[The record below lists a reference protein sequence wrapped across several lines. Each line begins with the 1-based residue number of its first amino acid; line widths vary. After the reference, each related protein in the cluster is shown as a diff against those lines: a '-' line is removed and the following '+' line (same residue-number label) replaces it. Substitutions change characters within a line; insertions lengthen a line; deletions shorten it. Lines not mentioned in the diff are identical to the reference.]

1 MANILGTKNNDILNG
16 TASDDTIWGLE
27 GADSIIASDGN
38 DTIDG
43 ERVFQSDVAVTI
55 PFSSAIGGLF
65 GVTINSSQVM
75 TFFTDSLVGGVGN
88 DTYII
93 NHGGVIDIV
102 TEQSNQGIDT
112 VQSFVNYTLTDN
124 VENLTLL
131 DDQIV
136 SVTYSNLQVTM
147 LGAMAPTSLNTLY
160 VSTAI
165 QGTGNTLDNVITGNT
180 KNNLLK
186 GLDGNDILKGA
197 AGNDTLEGGEGT
209 DTAVYTGNWSKY
221 TVNGTVANATVT
233 GLEGTDSLLGIES
246 LSFNGYVVSLA
257 DAIND
262 APVAVDDSNINDEV
276 VEADVIASGDSTA
289 TGNILQND
297 TDADSVLFAD
307 ETKKV
312 SKVMGLS
319 ANVGVVLEGVYGSIQ
334 ILEQGNYIY
343 TLNNNDSDTEALNTG
358 QVAIDSFTYSVIDAH
373 GAESTAVLNISIEG
387 SNDISTSP
395 TEGDDVIY
403 GDQDTADYNDYI
415 DALGGNDIVY
425 GLTQDDT
432 LVGGSG
438 NDQLYGNTGY
448 DILDGGTGIDSLV
461 GGEGHDSYLVDD
473 SADVITEVLGE
484 GHDAVTSTVT
494 YTLSA
499 NTEDLTLDGIAN
511 INGTGNDLNN
521 LIIGNNGNNI
531 LDGGVGAD
539 ALLGVDG
546 NDIYIIDNVL
556 DGATENAN
564 QGIDTVLASVNYTL
578 GNNIE
583 NLTLQ
588 GSTNLTGTGN
598 SLHNIITGNM
608 GNNTLS
614 AGVGNDTLD
623 GGLGVDVLSGGAGN
637 DLYYIDNVGDDVINE
652 SATGGTDTILS
663 NVTYSLYNRY
673 VENLSL
679 TGTDNTKVTGNNLN
693 NVLIGNSGNNTLS
706 GGTGSDTLDGGLGAD
721 ILSGGE
727 GNDLYYVDNVSDDV
741 INESVA
747 GGTDTILS
755 NVTYSLYNRYVEN
768 LTLTGT
774 GNVNAAGN
782 NLNNVL
788 TGNSGNNTLSGGTGN
803 DTYVFGVGGGQ
814 DLITDVSG
822 TADVLS
828 ILSGVTEEQL
838 WFKKVGNNLEVS
850 IVGTTDKV
858 TVNNWYV
865 GGTAQVEQIRT
876 ATGDVLASSQVQN
889 LVAAMSSFSPP
900 PVGTTTLD
908 SGTYASVL
916 GVIAAN
922 WT

>member
-1 MANILGTKNNDILNG
+1 MANILGTKNNEILNG

-27 GADSIIASDGN
+27 GADSIVASDGN

-75 TFFTDSLVGGVGN
+75 NFFTDSLVGGVGN
-88 DTYII
+88 DTYLI
-93 NHGGVIDIV
+93 NHGGVIDLV

-112 VQSFVNYTLTDN
+112 VQSFANYTLTDN

-165 QGTGNTLDNVITGNT
+165 QGIGNTLDNVITGNT

-276 VEADVIASGDSTA
+276 VEADVIASGDNTS

-312 SKVMGLS
+312 SKVMGMS

-343 TLNNNDSDTEALNTG
+343 TLNNNDSDTDALNTG

-403 GDQDTADYNDYI
+403 GDQNPADFNDMI

-425 GLTQDDT
+425 GLTLDDT

-438 NDQLYGNTGY
+438 NDKLYGDTGH

-461 GGEGHDSYLVDD
+461 GGVGDDSYLVDD
-473 SADVITEVLGE
+473 TADVITEVAGE
-484 GHDAVTSTVT
+484 GHDAVTSTAT

-499 NTEDLTLDGIAN
+499 SVEDLTLDGTGN

-521 LIIGNNGNNI
+521 LIIGNTGNNI
-531 LDGGVGAD
+531 LDGGIGAD
-539 ALLGVDG
+539 ALLGGLG
-546 NDIYIIDNVL
+546 NDTYVVDNVL
-556 DGATENAN
+556 DGVTENVN
-564 QGIDTVLASVNYTL
+564 QGTDTVLSSVNYTL
-578 GNNIE
+578 GNNLE
-583 NLTLQ
+583 HLSLQ
-588 GSTNLTGTGN
+588 GTANLTGTGN
-598 SLHNIITGNM
+598 SLNNTITGNV
-608 GNNTLS
+608 GNNTLNGG
-614 AGVGNDTLD
+614 AGNDTLI
-623 GGLGVDVLSGGAGN
+623 GGAGNDTYYVNGGDTVTELASEGTDLVFSTVTYTLGNNVENLTLQGTSNINGTGNALNNVLTGNTGNNVLNGGAGNDTLIGGAGNDTYTVNGGDTVTETSGQGTDTVLSTITYTLTANVENLTLQGGAAINGTGNSLANVLTGNTGNNNLSGGAGN
-637 DLYYIDNVGDDVINE
+637 D
-652 SATGGTDTILS
+652 
-663 NVTYSLYNRY
+663 
-673 VENLSL
+673 
-679 TGTDNTKVTGNNLN
+679 
-693 NVLIGNSGNNTLS
+693 
-706 GGTGSDTLDGGLGAD
+706 
-721 ILSGGE
+721 
-727 GNDLYYVDNVSDDV
+727 
-741 INESVA
+741 
-747 GGTDTILS
+747 
-755 NVTYSLYNRYVEN
+755 
-768 LTLTGT
+768 TLTG
-774 GNVNAAGN
+774 GAGVDL
-782 NLNNVL
+782 LN
-788 TGNSGNNTLSGGTGN
+788 GGTGN
-803 DTYVFGVGGGQ
+803 DTYLFNRGNAVDTIIDSDTTVGNKDTLQLG
-814 DLITDVSG
+814 
-822 TADVLS
+822 ADVAND
-828 ILSGVTEEQL
+828 QL
-838 WFKKVGNNLEVS
+838 WFSQSGNNLE
-850 IVGTTDKV
+850 IQIIGTSGRMVVRNWFSGSQYRVEEVKAGDGKV
-858 TVNNWYV
+858 LSDAN
-865 GGTAQVEQIRT
+865 
-876 ATGDVLASSQVQN
+876 VQN
-889 LVAAMSSFSPP
+889 LVNAMATMTPP
-900 PVGTTTLD
+900 PMGQTTL
-908 SGTYASVL
+908 TASEQATLAPVL
-916 GVIAAN
+916 VAN
-922 WT
+922 WS